1 MKYYLFAGS
10 TYYAC
15 GGAKDFIKSSDDLE
29 YLIEY
34 ARELLQ
40 GQEDTKWNMYDW
52 YHITDEDMNIIDKSE
67 EQAHC

>member
-10 TYYAC
+10 TYYAS
-15 GGAKDFIKSSDDLE
+15 GGANDFIKSSDDLE

-52 YHITDEDMNIIDKSE
+52 YHITDEDMNIIDRSE